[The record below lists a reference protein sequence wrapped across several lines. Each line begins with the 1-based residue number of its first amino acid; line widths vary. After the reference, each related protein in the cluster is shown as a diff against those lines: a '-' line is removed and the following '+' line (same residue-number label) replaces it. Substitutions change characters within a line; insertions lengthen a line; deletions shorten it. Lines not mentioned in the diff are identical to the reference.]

1 MIDVVLVALA
11 ALAIGTWI
19 GWRARGTRAKLRHQ
33 QWETTF
39 DALAD
44 GVAVVDHRGHI
55 RRANAALAR
64 LLDQA
69 LPDIIGTD
77 LCAALVGQSTELVE
91 RLTAARDG
99 VQPPAL
105 TCRSDTLNR
114 TLRVTASPMGGD
126 VGEGWVVALVEDVTE
141 QKALEAQLVQSEKMA
156 AVGHLVSGVAHELNN
171 PLTSISG
178 LSEFLMQRQETA
190 ERELEHL
197 KVIHEQAERAGRIVQ
212 NLLTFARKGPSNV
225 TDFDLNSVVGSA
237 AALITYELRL
247 RKVAFEIDLAE
258 QLAPI
263 RGDRDQIQQVVL
275 NLLTNAVHAV
285 SENPVERARVVHV
298 ETALKDNQVILRVAD
313 TGPGI
318 PDDLLP
324 NIFDPFFTTKDTGE
338 GTGLGLWVTYGIV
351 EGHAG
356 KIEVQRGTPD
366 GAVFIVTLPS
376 VSAPTAQAAPPPS
389 DRGSGETEPTRSA
402 DATRP
407 PKGCKILLVDD
418 DPAVR
423 RTIDVLFSHDGQ
435 HVEAARDATHALELL
450 AENCYDMVVADA
462 RAAVSVGETFAEVLY
477 KRYPELRPR
486 TIFLTADVRP
496 ETDTWLSR
504 LGSRYFRKPFNVR
517 ELRAAAAEIL
527 TAATKP

>member
-1 MIDVVLVALA
+1 
-11 ALAIGTWI
+11 
-19 GWRARGTRAKLRHQ
+19 
-33 QWETTF
+33 
-39 DALAD
+39 
-44 GVAVVDHRGHI
+44 
-55 RRANAALAR
+55 
-64 LLDQA
+64 
-69 LPDIIGTD
+69 
-77 LCAALVGQSTELVE
+77 
-91 RLTAARDG
+91 
-99 VQPPAL
+99 
-105 TCRSDTLNR
+105 
-114 TLRVTASPMGGD
+114 
-126 VGEGWVVALVEDVTE
+126 
-141 QKALEAQLVQSEKMA
+141 
-156 AVGHLVSGVAHELNN
+156 
-171 PLTSISG
+171 
-178 LSEFLMQRQETA
+178 MQT
-190 ERELEHL
+190 
-197 KVIHEQAERAGRIVQ
+197 
-212 NLLTFARKGPSNV
+212 LLTFARKGPSNV

-313 TGPGI
+313 SGPGI

-376 VSAPTAQAAPPPS
+376 VSTPTAQATPPPS

-450 AENCYDMVVADA
+450 AEKCYDMVVADA